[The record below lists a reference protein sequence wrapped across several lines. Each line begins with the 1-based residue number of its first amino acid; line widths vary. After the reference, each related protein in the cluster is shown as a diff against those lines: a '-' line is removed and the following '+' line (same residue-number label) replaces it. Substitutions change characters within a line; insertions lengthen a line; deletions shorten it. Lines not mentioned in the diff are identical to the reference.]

1 MYRILWPLKLWDS
14 AMTDNDLSKI
24 QLLILDVDG
33 VLTDGGIVVHS
44 DGTESKRFSVL
55 DGHRIKLWQRSGGLT
70 AVISGRETAA
80 TTIRAK
86 QLGIS
91 LVMQGC
97 LEKLPAFEQLLKEV
111 GLTPEQTAYVGD
123 DLMDIPLVRRVGFG
137 VAVANAADELKQY
150 ADFITE
156 RKGGEG
162 AVAEVVEH
170 LLKKKMKW
178 EELMERYR
186 V

>member
-1 MYRILWPLKLWDS
+1 
-14 AMTDNDLSKI
+14 MTDKDLSKI
-24 QLLILDVDG
+24 QLLVLDVDG
-33 VLTDGGIVVHS
+33 VLTDGGIEVHS
-44 DGTESKRFSVL
+44 DGTESKRFSVV
-55 DGHRIKLWQRSGGLT
+55 DGHRIKLWQRAGGLV
-70 AVISGRETAA
+70 AIISGRETAA

-97 LEKLPAFEQLLKEV
+97 LDKLPAFEKLLKKV
-111 GLTPEQTAYVGD
+111 GVTPEQTAYVGD
-123 DLMDIPLVRRVGFG
+123 DLMDIPVVRRAGFG
-137 VAVANAADELKQY
+137 VAVSNAANELKQQ

-156 RKGGEG
+156 QKGGDG
-162 AVAEVVEH
+162 AVAEVIEH

>member
-1 MYRILWPLKLWDS
+1 
-14 AMTDNDLSKI
+14 MTTKDLSRI

-33 VLTDGGIVVHS
+33 VLTDGGIIVHS

-70 AVISGRETAA
+70 AIISGRETAA
-80 TTIRAK
+80 TTIRAE

-91 LVMQGC
+91 HIMQGC
-97 LEKLPAFEQLLKEV
+97 LEKLPAFEQLLEKV
-111 GLTPEQTAYVGD
+111 GLTSEQTAYVGD

-137 VAVANAADELKQY
+137 AAVANAADELKQH
-150 ADFITE
+150 ADFITQLA
-156 RKGGEG
+156 GGEG
-162 AVAEVVEH
+162 AVAEVIEH

>member
-1 MYRILWPLKLWDS
+1 
-14 AMTDNDLSKI
+14 MTDNDLSKI

-70 AVISGRETAA
+70 AIISGRETAA
-80 TTIRAK
+80 TTIRAE

-97 LEKLPAFEQLLKEV
+97 LDKLPAFEKLVKEV
-111 GLTPEQTAYVGD
+111 GLTPEQVAYVGD

-137 VAVANAADELKQY
+137 AAVANATDELKKY
-150 ADFITE
+150 ADFITQ
-156 RKGGEG
+156 RKGGDG
-162 AVAEVVEH
+162 AVAEVIEH

-178 EELMERYR
+178 DELMERYR

>member
-1 MYRILWPLKLWDS
+1 
-14 AMTDNDLSKI
+14 MTDLSQI

-33 VLTDGGIVVHS
+33 VLTDGGIIVHS

-70 AVISGRETAA
+70 AIISGRKTAA
-80 TTIRAK
+80 TTIRAE
-86 QLGIS
+86 QLGITHV
-91 LVMQGC
+91 LQGC
-97 LEKLPAFEQLLKEV
+97 LDKLPAFEKLLEKV

-137 VAVANAADELKQY
+137 VAVASAVDELKEY
-150 ADFITE
+150 ADFITQQN
-156 RKGGEG
+156 GGDG
-162 AVAEVVEH
+162 AVAEVIEH

-178 EELMERYR
+178 NELMERYR